1 MCKKDKPQDQWLEDF
16 DQSLQNV
23 TDIFFFKSSSSA
35 AHLPSQKA
43 WGVPSRNWSLMKLG
57 DLAPKY
63 IYRLLLFQI
72 LLRQKIDASWGW
84 VMEVVCHTWLLSLPH
99 RTCLGVNLIQPEGK
113 LDADTGFF
121 AHCRESQEAALPGRS
136 MKEWKCSSETLSFL
150 CYLLLNGSADHIL
163 GLA

>member
-1 MCKKDKPQDQWLEDF
+1 MRL
-16 DQSLQNV
+16 
-23 TDIFFFKSSSSA
+23 TFFFFFNSSSRA
-35 AHLPSQKA
+35 VHLPGHEA
-43 WGVPSRNWSLMKLG
+43 WGVPSRNWWLTKLG

-84 VMEVVCHTWLLSLPH
+84 VMEVVCHTCLLSLPH

-113 LDADTGFF
+113 LDADTRFF

-136 MKEWKCSSETLSFL
+136 MKEWNRSSETLSFL
-150 CYLLLNGSADHIL
+150 CYLLLNGPADHIL

>member
-16 DQSLQNV
+16 DPELAKMRL
-23 TDIFFFKSSSSA
+23 TFFFFNSSSLV
-35 AHLPSQKA
+35 AHLPGHEA
-43 WGVPSRNWSLMKLG
+43 WGVPSRNWSLTKLG

-99 RTCLGVNLIQPEGK
+99 RTCLGVNLMQPEGK

-136 MKEWKCSSETLSFL
+136 MKNENAALRLWVSTSIYFWMVLQITS
-150 CYLLLNGSADHIL
+150 
-163 GLA
+163 